1 MNANASAARR
11 FRPALGPARLS
22 LALGAVLL
30 GAACGGAAGGAS
42 QGSAGP
48 VEPTAGTSAG
58 GAVEAGVTDY
68 VAYVGGKAGAADRG
82 LPPVALGWVNVEGTV
97 NGAPEATA
105 GAQAAVKYVNE
116 ELGGIGGHPLELR
129 VCTIASAE
137 EEGQRCGQ
145 QLLNDSSVVGVA
157 FGNVFVGDQSFNSV
171 VAGRKP
177 VIVGVATGPS
187 VPTAEHT
194 SILFGDLAHVWGP
207 LGTFARDV
215 MHVKTVA
222 IVHTDTATDRVTG
235 EEARKAFEAAGLTAK
250 SVGFEA
256 QATDLLGPVTAAGG
270 QTADVVVALSAGHG
284 CVGIAKALT
293 QLGSTK
299 PVLSTP
305 ICLSP
310 DVAEGLGGDLPQ
322 WTYAVAQTLPADASA
337 PDVAAYTKASTEAGL
352 SKADQGKVWAAVS
365 WSEILAYAKVVNTVG
380 ADRLTPDTVAQELA
394 KFQGPIVMGAPTV
407 ACGRYSD
414 APAVCNDQDR
424 FYKYQGQG
432 RFVPVSGW
440 LGPPT

>member
-11 FRPALGPARLS
+11 SGPGRLP

-30 GAACGGAAGGAS
+30 AAACGGAAGSAS
-42 QGSAGP
+42 PGSAGA
-48 VEPTAGTSAG
+48 VEPTSGTSAG

-68 VAYVGGKAGAADRG
+68 VAYVGGTAGAADRG
-82 LPPVALGWVNVEGTV
+82 LAPVAIGWVNVEGTV

-116 ELGGIGGHPLELR
+116 RLGGIGGRPLELR
-129 VCTIASAE
+129 VCKIASAE

-177 VIVGVATGPS
+177 VVVGVATGPS
-187 VPTAEHT
+187 VPTAKHT

-215 MHVKTVA
+215 MRARTVA
-222 IVHTDTATDRVTG
+222 IIHTNTPTDRVTG
-235 EEARKAFEAAGLTAK
+235 EEARKAFVAAGLTAK

-270 QTADVVVALSAGHG
+270 QSADVVVALSAGQG
-284 CVGIAKALT
+284 CVGIAKALR

-337 PDVAAYTKASTEAGL
+337 PDVAAYTKAATEAGL
-352 SKADQGKVWAAVS
+352 GTADQGKVWAAVS
-365 WSEILAYAKVVNTVG
+365 WSQILAYAKVMNAVG
-380 ADRLTPDTVAQELA
+380 ADRVTPDTVAQELA
-394 KFQGPIVMGAPTV
+394 TFQGPIVMGAPTV
-407 ACGRYSD
+407 ACGKYAD

-424 FYKYQGQG
+424 FYRYEGQG

-440 LGPPT
+440 LGPPA